1 MEEKDI
7 LDEISK
13 ETIRRHQ
20 LRRKEQIQ
28 KILWDSSFHP
38 NQVAQE
44 KLDKYL
50 GREEKEHI
58 QTENDNM
65 IQLEEQKEELE
76 VCGYPY
82 PNKFRHK
89 RKKTSRKRCWVLQVL
104 WPYKELISTNK
115 MFLLWKSRT
124 QKKPVL
130 EEKTKLCIQCPE
142 G

>member
-65 IQLEEQKEELE
+65 FQLEERKEELE

-89 RKKTSRKRCWVLQVL
+89 RKKTSRKRCWVCRSYGHIKNSYPQIRCF
-104 WPYKELISTNK
+104 YCGKAGH
-115 MFLLWKSRT
+115 
-124 QKKPVL
+124 
-130 EEKTKLCIQCPE
+130 TKNQC
-142 G
+142 